1 MHIKEIVVDGFKSYA
16 HRTVIAGFDEHFNAI
31 TGLNGSGKSNIL
43 DSICFVLGITNLS
56 QVRAGNLSELVYK
69 QGQAGVNKAS
79 VTIVFDNED
88 ESLSPL
94 GYEQCKEVSV
104 TRQVLIGGK
113 SKYLI
118 NGRNSPAGQVANLFH
133 SVQLNVNNPH
143 FLIMQGRITK
153 VLNMKPGEILGM
165 VEEAAGTRMYE
176 NKKNTAIKTIEKK
189 QMKVDEINSILSEEI
204 TPTLE
209 RLRGEKQQ
217 YLKWSKNNADI
228 ERIERFVVAS
238 EYMSAQET
246 LSKNSSNVASME
258 EKVAE
263 HEDTMRTA
271 REEVQEKEEEIDKL
285 SQEMNSELETAHTAA
300 KADEEKKSKDLVK
313 ATSAWENKK
322 LGVKSAAKEYQE
334 ARAAVAESE
343 GAVSEMEK
351 NVSEKISAI
360 QKAKDEALEAEHNL
374 ARLQTEYQNMCAGI
388 SSEEGDEGRTLP
400 DQISKAHSDAN
411 NAETKAKQA
420 KMKIDQYGKSL
431 KTVEKD
437 MKKEEKSAT
446 TLSKKRDATAE
457 KVEGLKQKLSKINF
471 SETNFNTLENE
482 KIELENSVSDLQEK
496 VDSLSAQLGG
506 RLAFNYSDPVR
517 GFDRSKVKG
526 LIARLINVKV
536 PENSTALEVIAG
548 GKLYQVVVDEAIT
561 GKALLNNG
569 KLKKRVTIIPLDK
582 IVPSRVSSGT
592 VDRAS
597 SMAEKL
603 NTTAH
608 PAIELVGFD
617 EEVRNAIEHV
627 FGSALVVDGMK
638 AANSICDATRTRTVT
653 LEGDV
658 YNPSGVISGGSNDNI
673 GSTLSSIS
681 ELTVAS
687 KELKDRSKRL
697 KTVVSKLDSLEAQSN
712 QFEKL
717 SQQVEIATAE
727 LAGVEKHISQTSYG
741 MLKDKFDELTNDISN
756 AREEVEQMEKTKDEK
771 WALYNELKDKEAQL
785 TQDREN
791 RLKDIEAQVK
801 EAKELVV
808 TKENSAREADVQSQD
823 LDLEMKSSQEDVEVA
838 KKAVAVAEKALDAAK
853 EEAASFEMKAGELNA
868 VWEDAKSVLDE
879 LEKKVKTCSQE
890 LAALSKQKSKLIKK
904 AESAEIEGKKMAV
917 KITKF
922 HTEQGKAEKF
932 LKHMMNKYAWIET
945 EKEAFGVQ
953 GGDYDFEET
962 NPEGMSQHLRNLQAE
977 QSSLAKKINKKVM
990 GMIEKAEGEYTEL
1003 LRKRKVVENDK
1014 KKIETV
1020 IENLDVKKKFELERT
1035 WKKVNKDF
1043 GSIFSTLL
1051 PGTNAKLEP
1060 PEGLKAWEGLEV
1072 KIAFGDIWKES
1083 LSELSG
1089 GQRSLIALS
1098 LILALLLYKPAPMYI
1113 LDEVDAAL
1121 DLSHTQNI
1129 GNMLKTHFSQS
1140 QFIVVSLKEGMFNNA
1155 NVIFRTKFVDG
1166 VSTVSRTIGAGAN
1179 SRPQRALTNGGNAFG
1194 NVPAKKRRGRN
1205 GAGKENATEV
1215 I

>member
-16 HRTVIAGFDEHFNAI
+16 HRTVIAGFDTHFNAI

-43 DSICFVLGITNLS
+43 DAICFVLGITNLS

-79 VTIVFDNED
+79 VTVVFDNED
-88 ESLSPL
+88 EAGSPV
-94 GYEQCKEVSV
+94 GYEQCKEVNV

-153 VLNMKPGEILGM
+153 VLNMKPNEILGM

-176 NKKNTAIKTIEKK
+176 NKKNSAIKTIEKK

-238 EYMSAQET
+238 EYVAAHDT
-246 LSKNSSNVASME
+246 LSKNSEHVAKME
-258 EKVAE
+258 EQVAL
-263 HEDTMRTA
+263 HEETMGTA
-271 REEVQEKEEEIDKL
+271 REEVEAKEEEIAKL
-285 SQEMNSELETAHTAA
+285 SEEMNSELETSHNEA

-322 LGVKSAAKEYQE
+322 L
-334 ARAAVAESE
+334 AVADATKDYDEAQS
-343 GAVSEMEK
+343 AVSESK
-351 NVSEKISAI
+351 NAITDVENNISVKISAI
-360 QKAKDEALEAEHNL
+360 QKAKDESEEAEENL
-374 ARLQTEYQNMCAGI
+374 KRLQTEYQNMCAGI
-388 SSEEGDEGRTLP
+388 SSDEGDEGRTLP
-400 DQISKAHSDAN
+400 DQITKAHSDAN
-411 NAETKAKQA
+411 NAEAKAKQA
-420 KMKIDQYGKSL
+420 EMKISHHGKSL
-431 KTVEKD
+431 KSVEKD
-437 MKKEEKSAT
+437 MKKEQSSAAK
-446 TLSKKRDATAE
+446 LSKKRDTTAE
-457 KVEGLKQKLSKINF
+457 KVEGLRQKLSKTGF
-471 SETNFNTLENE
+471 SETEFNTLDNE
-482 KIELENSVSDLQEK
+482 KIELENSVSVLQDK
-496 VDSLSAQLGG
+496 VDTLSAQLGG

-526 LIARLINVKV
+526 LVARLINIKL
-536 PENSTALEVIAG
+536 PKHSTPLEVVAG

-561 GKALLNNG
+561 GQALLNKG
-569 KLKKRVTIIPLDK
+569 KLQRRVTIIPLDK
-582 IVPSRVSSGT
+582 IVPRRVSSAT
-592 VDRAS
+592 ADRAS
-597 SMAEKL
+597 SIANDL
-603 NTTAH
+603 NTTAQ

-617 EEVRNAIEHV
+617 EEVRSAIEHV
-627 FGSALVVDGMK
+627 FGSTLVVDGMK
-638 AANSICDATRTRTVT
+638 AANSICDATKTRTVT
-653 LEGDV
+653 LDGDV
-658 YNPSGVISGGSNDNI
+658 YEPSGLISGGSKDNL
-673 GSTLSSIS
+673 GSTLSKIS
-681 ELTVAS
+681 ELTEAS
-687 KELKDRSKRL
+687 KELREKTKML
-697 KTVVSKLDSLEAQSN
+697 KIVVNKLESMSSQSR
-712 QFEKL
+712 QFDEVSGAL
-717 SQQVEIATAE
+717 EIATSE
-727 LAGVEKHISQTSYG
+727 LAAVEKHISQTSYG
-741 MLKDKFDELTNDISN
+741 MLKDKFDAMTKEISD
-756 AREEVEQMEKTKDEK
+756 ATEEVKQMEMTKDEK
-771 WALYNELKDKEAQL
+771 WALYNELKEKEAQL

-791 RLKDIEAQVK
+791 RLKDIEAEVK
-801 EAKELVV
+801 EAKESVV
-808 TKENSAREADVQSQD
+808 SKENAAREAEVKSQE
-823 LDLEMKSSQEDVEVA
+823 LDLEMNSSQKDLVA
-838 KKAVAVAEKALDAAK
+838 AKESVAVAQNALDAAK
-853 EEAASFEMKAGELNA
+853 EEEASFEMKVGQLKA
-868 VWEDAKSVLDE
+868 VWEEAKALLDE
-879 LEKKVKTCSQE
+879 LEKKLKTCSQE
-890 LAALSKQKSKLIKK
+890 LGALSKQKAKLIKK
-904 AESAEIEGKKMAV
+904 AESAEIEGKKMSI

-922 HTEQGKAEKF
+922 HSEQAKAEKF
-932 LKHMMNKYAWIET
+932 LKSMVNKYAWIET
-945 EKEAFGVQ
+945 EKEAFGIP

-962 NPEGMSQHLRNLQAE
+962 NPEGMSKHLKGLQAE
-977 QSSLAKKINKKVM
+977 QSSLVKKINKKVM

-1020 IENLDVKKKFELERT
+1020 IENLDVKKKVELERT
-1035 WKKVNKDF
+1035 WRKVNKDF

-1051 PGTNAKLEP
+1051 PGSNAKLEP
-1060 PEGLKAWEGLEV
+1060 PEGMEAWEGLEV
-1072 KIAFGDIWKES
+1072 KVCFGNIWKQS

-1098 LILALLLYKPAPMYI
+1098 LILGLLLYKPAPMYI

-1166 VSTVSRTIGAGAN
+1166 VSTVSRTIGAGAS
-1179 SRPQRALTNGGNAFG
+1179 SRPRGALTNGGKASG
-1194 NVPAKKRRGRN
+1194 SEAAKRRRGRD
-1205 GAGKENATEV
+1205 GSGKENSVEL
-1215 I
+1215 

>member
-16 HRTVIAGFDEHFNAI
+16 HRTVIAGFDTHFNAI

-88 ESLSPL
+88 EAASPV
-94 GYEQCKEVSV
+94 GYEQCKEVNV

-153 VLNMKPGEILGM
+153 VLNMKPNEILGM

-238 EYMSAQET
+238 EYVSAQDII
-246 LSKNSSNVASME
+246 SKNSEDVAKMQE
-258 EKVAE
+258 EVE
-263 HEDTMRTA
+263 MHEETMRTA
-271 REEVQEKEEEIDKL
+271 RAEVEAKEAEIETL
-285 SQEMNSELETAHTAA
+285 TEEMNSELESSHNDA
-300 KADEEKKSKDLVK
+300 KDDEGQKSKDLVK
-313 ATSAWENKK
+313 VTSAWENKK
-322 LGVKSAAKEYQE
+322 LAVTSATKEYEE
-334 ARAAVAESE
+334 AQS
-343 GAVSEMEK
+343 AVSESKNAVADMEQ
-351 NVSEKISAI
+351 NISNKIASI
-360 QKAKDEALEAEHNL
+360 QKAKDEATDAETNL
-374 ARLQTEYQNMCAGI
+374 SRLQTEYQNMCAGI
-388 SSEEGDEGRTLP
+388 SSDEGDEGRTLP

-411 NAETKAKQA
+411 NAEAKAKQA
-420 KMKIDQYGKSL
+420 QMKIDHLGKSL
-431 KTVEKD
+431 KSVEKD
-437 MKKEEKSAT
+437 MKKEQSSAT
-446 TLSKKRDATAE
+446 KLSKKRDATAD
-457 KVEGLKQKLSKINF
+457 KVEGLRVKLSKTGF
-471 SETNFNTLENE
+471 SETEFNTLDNE
-482 KIELENSVSDLQEK
+482 KIELENSVSMLQEK
-496 VDSLSAQLGG
+496 VDTLSAQLEG

-526 LIARLINVKV
+526 LVARLINVKV
-536 PENSTALEVIAG
+536 PKNSTALEVVAG
-548 GKLYQVVVDEAIT
+548 GKLYQVVVDEAVT

-569 KLKKRVTIIPLDK
+569 KLQRRITIIPLDK
-582 IVPSRVSSGT
+582 IVPKRLSSAA

-597 SMAEKL
+597 SMAKQL
-603 NTTAH
+603 NTTAQ
-608 PAIELVGFD
+608 PAIELVGFE
-617 EEVRNAIEHV
+617 EEVRTAIEHV
-627 FGSALVVDGMK
+627 FGSTVVVDGMK
-638 AANSICDATRTRTVT
+638 AANSICDATKTRTVT
-653 LEGDV
+653 LDGDI
-658 YNPSGVISGGSNDNI
+658 YEPSGLISGGSKDNL
-673 GSTLSSIS
+673 GSTLSKIS
-681 ELTVAS
+681 QLTAAS
-687 KELKDRSKRL
+687 KELKDKTKRL
-697 KTVVSKLDSLEAQSN
+697 DVVVKKLESMSAQSR

-717 SQQVEIATAE
+717 SGELEIATSE
-727 LAGVEKHISQTSYG
+727 LAAVEKHISQTSYG
-741 MLKDKFDELTNDISN
+741 MLKDKFDTMKQEISD
-756 AREEVEQMEKTKDEK
+756 ATEEIENMEKTKDEK
-771 WALYNELKDKEAQL
+771 WALYNELKEKEAQL
-785 TQDREN
+785 TQDRED
-791 RLKDIEAQVK
+791 RLKDIEAGVK

-808 TKENSAREADVQSQD
+808 AKENAAREAEVQSQE
-823 LDLEMKSSQEDVEVA
+823 LDLEMKSSQSDVEAA
-838 KKAVAVAEKALDAAK
+838 KEAVTVAEKALDAAK
-853 EEAASFEMKAGELNA
+853 EEEASFEMKVGQLKA
-868 VWEDAKSVLDE
+868 VWEEAKALLDDI
-879 LEKKVKTCSQE
+879 EKKLKSCSQE
-890 LAALSKQKSKLIKK
+890 LGALSKEKAKLTKK
-904 AESAEIEGKKMAV
+904 AESAEIEGKKMAI

-922 HTEQGKAEKF
+922 HSEHAKAEKF
-932 LKHMMNKYAWIET
+932 LKSMMNKHAWIET
-945 EKEAFGVQ
+945 EKEAFGIA

-962 NPEGMSQHLRNLQAE
+962 NPEEMSNHLKGLQAE
-977 QSSLAKKINKKVM
+977 QSSIAKKINKKVM

-1020 IENLDVKKKFELERT
+1020 IENLDVKKKVELERT
-1035 WKKVNKDF
+1035 WKKVNKNF

-1051 PGTNAKLEP
+1051 PGSNAKLEP
-1060 PEGLKAWEGLEV
+1060 PEGMEAWEGLEV
-1072 KIAFGDIWKES
+1072 KIAFGDIWKQS

-1166 VSTVSRTIGAGAN
+1166 VSTVSRTIGSGAN
-1179 SRPQRALTNGGNAFG
+1179 QRPRLANGGNTSG
-1194 NVPAKKRRGRN
+1194 NEPAKRRRARN
-1205 GAGKENATEV
+1205 NGKENGVEA
-1215 I
+1215 